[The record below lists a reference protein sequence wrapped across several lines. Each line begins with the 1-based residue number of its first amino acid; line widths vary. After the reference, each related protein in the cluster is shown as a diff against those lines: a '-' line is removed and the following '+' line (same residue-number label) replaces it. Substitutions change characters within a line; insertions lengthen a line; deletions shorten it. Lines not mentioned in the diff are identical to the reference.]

1 MCLANYLPPCQLNSF
16 LCLPNPSIARPFA
29 LSRRVFSCLSLL
41 YVPFT
46 HNILSLLLI

>member
-1 MCLANYLPPCQLNSF
+1 MRLANYLPPCQLNSF
-16 LCLPNPSIARPFA
+16 LCLPNPSIASSLA
-29 LSRRVFSCLSLL
+29 RVFSCLSLL